1 MSVTRTS
8 NKSSW
13 HYDFWHLGKR
23 YRKRFNSREKA
34 LKAEAQKR
42 LEIGNGS
49 VSDEHITFRNVAKLF
64 FENHSKPSKNV
75 WKEDASKIKYF
86 NSLFGD
92 KKLVDF
98 TPFDIQSMRNNLQE
112 KGLSNAT
119 IDKYHALIKTI
130 FNKAISWRYFARGNP
145 ANEVKLKREP
155 NAHIRCLTEDD
166 LKLLNPNI
174 QNDIVYPYY
183 LVALHTGMRR
193 NEIRNMKFGDLDLD
207 SRNIHLP
214 TSKSNKAR
222 DIPMDDTMYNLFAKL
237 CAGKDRESKVLIQ
250 LSPAY
255 ISHRF
260 VKICKK
266 IGIKDF
272 RFHDLRHTFATVLIK
287 ENTNTHAVK
296 KWLGHS
302 SIVTTEKNYINLL
315 PDFQKESIRKLDKLS
330 SY

>member
-8 NKSSW
+8 KNSW
-13 HYDFWHLGKR
+13 KYDFRHLGR
-23 YRKRFNSREKA
+23 RCRRRFKSREKA
-34 LKAEAQKR
+34 LKAEAQRR
-42 LEIGNGS
+42 LEVGNGS
-49 VSDEHITFRNVAKLF
+49 VSDEQITFRNVAKLF
-64 FENHSKPSKNV
+64 FDNHSKPSKRV
-75 WKEDASKIKYF
+75 WKEDESKIKYF

-98 TPFDIQSMRNNLQE
+98 TPFDIQNMRNDLQE
-112 KGLSNAT
+112 KGLSSAT

-155 NAHIRCLTEDD
+155 NAHIRCLNEDE
-166 LKLLNPNI
+166 LRLLNTSI
-174 QNDIVYPYY
+174 KNDIIYHYY
-183 LVALHTGMRR
+183 LIALHTGMRR
-193 NEIRNMKFGDLDLD
+193 NEIRNMKFGDLDLHAK
-207 SRNIHLP
+207 NIHLP
-214 TSKSNKAR
+214 TSKSNKPR
-222 DIPMDDTMYNLFAKL
+222 DIPMDDTMYNLFAQL
-237 CAGKDRESKVLIQ
+237 CLGKDRESKVLIQ
-250 LSPAY
+250 LSPSY

-272 RFHDLRHTFATVLIK
+272 RFHDLRHTFATLLIR
-287 ENTNTHAVK
+287 ENVSTHAVK

-302 SIVTTEKNYINLL
+302 SIVTTEKNYINLS
-315 PDFQKESIRKLDKLS
+315 PDFQKESIQKLDKIS